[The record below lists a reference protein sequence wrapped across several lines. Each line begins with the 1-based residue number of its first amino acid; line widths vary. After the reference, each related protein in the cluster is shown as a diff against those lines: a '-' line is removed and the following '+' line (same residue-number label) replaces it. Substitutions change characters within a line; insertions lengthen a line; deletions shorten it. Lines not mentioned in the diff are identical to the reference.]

1 MAIIRCFGCPTTMV
15 TESTDDNIIV
25 RTWLCSECVHE
36 RGLTP
41 KLAER
46 IAIEDAKWGNP
57 ACIWEACPPELMK
70 MLMVPITDNIEIEAE
85 NAGLEED
92 NPHRDGW
99 MAHKIAHRVVT
110 VMNHIWFGPEVLLR

>member
-1 MAIIRCFGCPTTMV
+1 MISDGKNV
-15 TESTDDNIIV
+15 DDV
-25 RTWLCSECVHE
+25 RVWICSECAHE

-57 ACIWEACPPELMK
+57 ACIWEACDKEMMK
-70 MLMVPITDNIEIEAE
+70 MLLVPLTDAIEVEAE
-85 NAGLEED
+85 NAGLEEGTD
-92 NPHRDGW
+92 TYSSW
-99 MAHKIAHRVVT
+99 VSHKIAHRLVT

>member
-1 MAIIRCFGCPTTMV
+1 MIIRCFGCPATMV
-15 TESTDDNIIV
+15 TEGPDDNINV

-57 ACIWEACPPELMK
+57 ASIWEACPPEMMK
-70 MLMVPITDNIEIEAE
+70 MLLVPIIDAIEVEAE
-85 NAGLEED
+85 NAGIEEG
-92 NPHRDGW
+92 NPNRDSW
-99 MAHKIAHRVVT
+99 MAHKIAHRLVGI
-110 VMNHIWFGPEVLLR
+110 MNHIWFGPEVLLR